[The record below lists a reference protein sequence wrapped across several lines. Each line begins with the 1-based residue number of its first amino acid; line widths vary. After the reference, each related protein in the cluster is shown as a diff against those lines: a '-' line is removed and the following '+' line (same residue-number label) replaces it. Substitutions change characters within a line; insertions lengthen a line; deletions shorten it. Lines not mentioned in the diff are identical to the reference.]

1 MRFVKTVALASVAVN
16 FFAAGPLFAAPQQT
30 GSNGPFFDYLS
41 NCHKAHVCN
50 GVYLVARD
58 GKPVFEGAFGD
69 AGDEQATALKTTDR
83 FDIGSIS
90 KQFTAMAVLK
100 LVADGRLSLDDK
112 LTAHFPAFPYADMTV
127 RQILS
132 HTSGIPDVLPYYSSQ
147 LRGNPQ
153 GAPITGEDVISVLA
167 KSNLPAEAL
176 PGTRYSYSNTGY
188 IVLAALV
195 EQVARQPFDAYLN
208 QRFFKPLGMKN
219 TFLRTPGNADFTT
232 SRALG
237 FRPAPNGSRRL
248 VDQLPRFFIR
258 GGGGIYST
266 ASDLLK
272 WQNALNAG
280 RVVPR
285 RLYKLATTAA
295 RLQDGNEVPYGLG
308 FSLKP
313 DVAGV
318 RRVSHAGHWRAFKSD
333 LSYYPDSRI
342 TVIQLTNNSEDD
354 SVDANVSALAK
365 IATGSDV
372 PPILGPIGWDLVE
385 KVNSGDAAR
394 AQMWFKEE
402 VAANPRR
409 YKIDE
414 ADLNNIGYAYLNQ
427 KNADKAET
435 IFALATFAFPR
446 SANAL
451 DSLADAQ
458 EARGDIRAAHA
469 SIVAALAI
477 NPGSDALKKR
487 AALLQSR
494 LP

>member
-1 MRFVKTVALASVAVN
+1 MRHVKSVVLIGIAAN
-16 FFAAGPLFAAPQQT
+16 LFAAGHALAAPKPQEPS
-30 GSNGPFFDYLS
+30 GSFFGYLN

-50 GVYLVARD
+50 GVYLVARN

-69 AGDEQATALKTTDR
+69 AGDEQKTALKTTDR

-100 LVADGRLSLDDK
+100 LVADGQLTLDDK
-112 LTAHFPAFPYADMTV
+112 LATHFPTFPYPDITIQ
-127 RQILS
+127 QILS
-132 HTSGIPDVLPYYSSQ
+132 HTSGIPDVMPHYSSQ

-153 GAPITGEDVISVLA
+153 GAPITGADIISVLA
-167 KSNLPAEAL
+167 KTSLPAEFS
-176 PGTRYSYSNTGY
+176 PGARYSYSNTGY
-188 IVLAALV
+188 IALAALV
-195 EQVARQPFDAYLN
+195 EHVARQPFDTYLAKS
-208 QRFFKPLGMKN
+208 FFRPLGMKN
-219 TFLRTPGNADFTT
+219 TFLRTPDNADFVAG
-232 SRALG
+232 RALG
-237 FRPAPNGSRRL
+237 FRPAPIGDRRL
-248 VDQLPRFFIR
+248 VDQVPRFFAR

-272 WQNALNAG
+272 WQNALNTG

-285 RLYKLATTAA
+285 RLYKLATTPAP
-295 RLQDGNEVPYGLG
+295 LLDGKVAPYGLG

-333 LSYYPDSRI
+333 LSYYPESGI

-354 SVDANVSALAK
+354 SVDTNASALAM
-365 IATGSDV
+365 IATGTTPS
-372 PPILGPIGWDLVE
+372 PILGPIGWDLVE
-385 KVNSGDAAR
+385 RLNSGDAE
-394 AQMWFKEE
+394 QVQIWFKTEY
-402 VAANPRR
+402 AANPQR
-409 YKIDE
+409 YKIQE
-414 ADLNNIGYAYLNQ
+414 VDLNSIGYTYLNQ
-427 KNADKAET
+427 KIADKAET
-435 IFALATFAFPR
+435 VFTLATLAFPR

-458 EARGDIRAAHA
+458 EARGDIRSAYA
-469 SIVAALAI
+469 SIVAALVI
-477 NPGSDALKKR
+477 EPSSDSLRKR

>member
-1 MRFVKTVALASVAVN
+1 MRFVKIVLLIG
-16 FFAAGPLFAAPQQT
+16 FFANLFASDPAFAAPKHEER
-30 GSNGPFFDYLS
+30 SGPYFDYLS
-41 NCHKAHVCN
+41 DCHEAHVCN
-50 GVYLVARD
+50 GVYLVARN

-90 KQFTAMAVLK
+90 KQFTAMAVLR
-100 LVADGRLSLDDK
+100 LVADGRLSLGDK
-112 LTAHFPAFPYADMTV
+112 LTAHFPAFPYADVTV
-127 RQILS
+127 QQILS
-132 HTSGIPDVLPYYSSQ
+132 HTSGIPDALPYYSSQ
-147 LRGNPQ
+147 LRGSPQ
-153 GAPITGEDVISVLA
+153 GAPITGGDIISVLA
-167 KSNLPAEAL
+167 KNNLPAESS

-188 IVLAALV
+188 MVLAALV
-195 EQVARQPFDAYLN
+195 EEVTRQPFDTYLDKL
-208 QRFFKPLGMKN
+208 FFKRLGMKN
-219 TFLRTPGNADFTT
+219 TFLRTPANADFT
-232 SRALG
+232 SARALG
-237 FRPAPNGSRRL
+237 FRPTPKGTRRL

-280 RVVPR
+280 RVVPHR
-285 RLYKLATTAA
+285 VYRLAITPA
-295 RLQDGNEVPYGLG
+295 RLLNGSEVPYGLG

-313 DVAGV
+313 DLAGM
-318 RRVSHAGHWRAFKSD
+318 RRISHAGHWRAFKSD
-333 LSYYPDSRI
+333 LSYYPDSQI

-365 IATGSDV
+365 IAAGKEV
-372 PPILGPIGWDLVE
+372 QPILGPIGWDLVE
-385 KVNSGDAAR
+385 KVDSGDAALV
-394 AQMWFKEE
+394 QNWFKEE
-402 VAANPRR
+402 FSASPRR
-409 YKIDE
+409 FKIEE
-414 ADLNNIGYAYLNQ
+414 AELNSIGYAYLNQ
-427 KNADKAET
+427 NSADKAET

-446 SANAL
+446 SVNAL

-469 SIVAALAI
+469 TIVAALAI
-477 NPGSDALKKR
+477 NPGSEGLKKR